1 MYEHAL
7 ATVRL
12 KAMSNWRSRMDKGR
26 LCGEPELVADLA
38 CAVGENPLWYA
49 TERKLL
55 WTDITGGFLYRY
67 DPKNGA
73 HERFYTGRPVGGFTI
88 QQDGSL
94 LLFKDR
100 GTIASWSG
108 PDEITVVSEIPAER
122 ELRFNDVIADPIGRV
137 FCGTYTEGRKGR
149 LYRLDIDGTLTMI
162 LDGIGCSNGMAFTS
176 DRSKFF
182 YTDSFAHNIYQFDF
196 DEPTGELSNQTVFY
210 SVPESH
216 GFPDGCT
223 LDSEDHLWFA
233 LFGGAAI
240 VRLDPKG
247 RVVATIPMPA
257 KNITSLTFGGE
268 DRKDIYVTSEG
279 GLARTNIDPHAG
291 ALFRIR
297 SKISGRPEFCSR
309 ISLTDKQANR
319 KQ

>member
-1 MYEHAL
+1 
-7 ATVRL
+7 
-12 KAMSNWRSRMDKGR
+12 MDKRG
-26 LCGEPELVADLA
+26 LCGEPEVVADYA
-38 CAVGENPLWYA
+38 CLVGENPLWSA
-49 TERKLL
+49 TERKIL
-55 WTDITGGFLYRY
+55 WTDITAGFLLRY
-67 DPKNGA
+67 DPEDGT
-73 HERFYTGRPVGGFTI
+73 HERVYTGRPIGGFTI

-100 GTIASWSG
+100 GTITLWNS

-149 LYRLDIDGTLTMI
+149 LYRLDTDGTLTMI
-162 LDGIGCSNGMAFTS
+162 LDGIGCSNGMAFTP
-176 DRSKFF
+176 DRSGFF

-196 DEPTGELSNQTVFY
+196 DEDTGELRHQTVFH

-223 LDSEDHLWFA
+223 VDSEGHLWFA
-233 LFGGAAI
+233 LWGGAAI

-257 KNITSLTFGGE
+257 NNITSLTFGGE
-268 DRKDIYVTSEG
+268 DLKDIYVTSEG
-279 GLARTNIDPHAG
+279 GLTRTDGDPLAG
-291 ALFRIR
+291 ALFRIKSR
-297 SKISGRPEFCSR
+297 ISGRPEFCSR
-309 ISLTDKQANR
+309 VSTHARTL
-319 KQ
+319 